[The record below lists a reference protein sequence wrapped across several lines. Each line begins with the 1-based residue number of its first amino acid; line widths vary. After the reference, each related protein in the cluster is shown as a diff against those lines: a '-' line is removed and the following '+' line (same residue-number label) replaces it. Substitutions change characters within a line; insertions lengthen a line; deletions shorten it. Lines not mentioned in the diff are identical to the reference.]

1 MTFLV
6 ERLERVLEALSDLTP
21 IEEFYKIVAGM
32 ASAG

>member
-6 ERLERVLEALSDLTP
+6 ERLLEALSDLTP